1 MLIWNRCISR
11 SLVFILVLVVS
22 RNDSERV
29 GSCSRAWRQIRCID
43 HHVELYFS
51 PPTLEPRS
59 LCLSTE
65 HDTHVGNPKGF
76 WKGQTVDTHYVVPR
90 TNKTHTHTYICINK
104 TLIPPF
110 KARPVRLVVQ
120 AWGEET
126 FAVLERLCRSGLFS
140 LLCCLHALWVS
151 PSSSLIDFIPPDTSV
166 AFTEEERRRTIS
178 LRLSVQASLPLAGA
192 PPALPPPPHPGIQSL
207 EISRMDAVL
216 SASTLMHMEIVAQG
230 GQRQYQ
236 EPSWCSIRQSL
247 SASFSQHS
255 LLLFFH
261 CKQKSSN
268 CVPLA
273 FKQAQMKLVNWLNIF
288 RADFGI

>member
-90 TNKTHTHTYICINK
+90 TNKTHTHTHTHICINK

-110 KARPVRLVVQ
+110 KGRPVRLVVQ

-140 LLCCLHALWVS
+140 LLCCVS
-151 PSSSLIDFIPPDTSV
+151 MPS
-166 AFTEEERRRTIS
+166 EC
-178 LRLSVQASLPLAGA
+178 LR
-192 PPALPPPPHPGIQSL
+192 PALSSTSYRLTPPWHLQKKRGGGRYLCVSVYSP
-207 EISRMDAVL
+207 L
-216 SASTLMHMEIVAQG
+216 S
-230 GQRQYQ
+230 
-236 EPSWCSIRQSL
+236 
-247 SASFSQHS
+247 HS
-255 LLLFFH
+255 LVPRQH
-261 CKQKSSN
+261 CRRHHHI
-268 CVPLA
+268 LA
-273 FKQAQMKLVNWLNIF
+273 FSRWKYPGWTLCYLLPH
-288 RADFGI
+288 